1 MSPRVSTLSTVGA
14 TAIVLTRSAATRISR
29 PSSRVPPSARRRTA
43 YTCPAGPDRRQLSP
57 ASRKDH
63 SVPAARTKT
72 PRPSNACA
80 TCSMTSAKV
89 TAGTRPRGRS
99 AHGTGGI
106 PDGPV
111 DVFRVYVQLLG
122 GVLLRLQGGLIQGL
136 LDVAFPD
143 HHQGGLPVIDDLPE
157 FLDVGTG
164 HAAPQVAADPTHG
177 RAHYG
182 CADDGG
188 REEET
193 DRRPGGRATPGTV
206 PCGHLILID
215 VHLALVVLGHHG
227 GVVAPNRPG
236 RVQLFDHP
244 VVLAGLSL
252 TWIGT
257 DVDEDRFRLCH
268 GLSPDQADVSWTQ
281 GAVPAARAH
290 HPLGGISR
298 PGGLTRAAPPGV

>member
-1 MSPRVSTLSTVGA
+1 
-14 TAIVLTRSAATRISR
+14 
-29 PSSRVPPSARRRTA
+29 
-43 YTCPAGPDRRQLSP
+43 
-57 ASRKDH
+57 
-63 SVPAARTKT
+63 
-72 PRPSNACA
+72 
-80 TCSMTSAKV
+80 MTSAKV
-89 TAGTRPRGRS
+89 TAGTRPCGRS
-99 AHGTGGI
+99 AHCTGGFA
-106 PDGPV
+106 DGLV
-111 DVFRVYVQLLG
+111 DVLRVYVQLPG
-122 GVLLRLQGGLIQGL
+122 GVLLRLQSCLVQGL
-136 LDVAFPD
+136 LDVVFPD
-143 HHQGGLPVIDDLPE
+143 HHQGGLPGIEDLAE

-164 HAAPQVAADPTHG
+164 HAAPQVAADPTDG

-193 DRRPGGRATPGTV
+193 DRRSGGRATPGTV

-236 RVQLFDHP
+236 RVQVFDHP

-257 DVDEDRFRLCH
+257 DVDEDRFRLWH
-268 GLSPDQADVSWTQ
+268 SLSPDRADVSWTQ

-298 PGGLTRAAPPGV
+298 PGALTQAARPSVALAVASLVPSGPHAGDGERRGNPRCG